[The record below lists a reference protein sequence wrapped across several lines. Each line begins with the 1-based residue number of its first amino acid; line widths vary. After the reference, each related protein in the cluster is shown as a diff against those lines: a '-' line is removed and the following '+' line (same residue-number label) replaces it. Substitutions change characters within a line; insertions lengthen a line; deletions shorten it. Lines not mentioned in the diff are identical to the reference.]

1 MSFNSFLTD
10 DPLVS
15 LNNNGFQSVP
25 PSENQPTEQFLDYL
39 SITGLLDSSSDV
51 LSVDNSFLNTDLLET
66 LDTKDINYDH
76 PVIDDFFAMDLP
88 QDDPMIT
95 FLSPLTLS
103 LNSNKSSVDPEA
115 VCMGHFPSFGLS
127 EPVKTNVF
135 ESGYTDLPEPMQTN
149 VFDPAQTDLSE
160 PLQANLSEPV
170 HTDPFEPMQID
181 LSKEVPKKDSS
192 IELPSVLWD
201 ATVEKEPQQ
210 TAMEVEPTN
219 DLTVPTIIPDL
230 FPLPMNSPY
239 SCDDDSANE
248 EYSMEIEAERD
259 SCEKKNHTWEETATQ
274 LQLPISTTEMSQYVI
289 PDHWLTADEY
299 QQLLFDMERGNGMY
313 PLYDLGIDNHQVTYH
328 PNFIYINPCPAIYF
342 LRCEF
347 LKNGRPMFGFP
358 RIKNVSKQYTWKKQ
372 GFTTAIPKS
381 NPTVR
386 YITANCYLCGKGK
399 NRVIQI
405 CPMNK

>member
-10 DPLVS
+10 DPVVS
-15 LNNNGFQSVP
+15 INNGMFQSVT
-25 PSENQPTEQFLDYL
+25 PSENQPTEPFLDYL
-39 SITGLLDSSSDV
+39 SITGLLDSSSE
-51 LSVDNSFLNTDLLET
+51 LSSADNSFLNTDLLAT

-76 PVIDDFFAMDLP
+76 PVIDDFFPLDLP
-88 QDDPMIT
+88 EPDPMIT

-103 LNSNKSSVDPEA
+103 MNSNKSSVDPEA

-127 EPVKTNVF
+127 EP
-135 ESGYTDLPEPMQTN
+135 M
-149 VFDPAQTDLSE
+149 QTDLSNE
-160 PLQANLSEPV
+160 L
-170 HTDPFEPMQID
+170 
-181 LSKEVPKKDSS
+181 PKKDTS

-201 ATVEKEPQQ
+201 TGAEKEPQD
-210 TAMEVEPTN
+210 TDMEVESTN
-219 DLTVPTIIPDL
+219 GIMVPAIIPDL
-230 FPLPMNSPY
+230 FPVPMNSPQ
-239 SCDDDSANE
+239 SCDDDSGNE
-248 EYSMEIEAERD
+248 EYSMEIEPEKD
-259 SCEKKNHTWEETATQ
+259 SYEKKNHTWEETATQ

-328 PNFIYINPCPAIYF
+328 PNFIYMNPCPAIYF

-358 RIKNVSKQYTWKKQ
+358 RVKNVSKQYTWKKQ

-399 NRVIQI
+399 NRVIRAHL
-405 CPMNK
+405 MNT